1 MKIKNFLFVLF
12 AATALVSCNK
22 KNEQQVLGDP
32 SITIKPETLTFEKTG
47 GVQPIEIT
55 ANREWKA
62 NCSESWIAIDPKSGK
77 GDVKAQNVKITLLE
91 NTGAERTAS
100 IKFTIGFASKTLTI
114 TQKGNEA
121 TPGAKSDVI
130 YFNNFDKGL
139 ISKTGTYWPYLDKT
153 DLWKNATGEGVE
165 GVEYDYYSAS
175 LRTKLS
181 YDINSNG
188 VNSDYKGSG
197 MNFLFFGK
205 GGGFFVVKS
214 INLKDTRNYILSFGA
229 IRNIFKR
236 GETIDNT
243 FKPDEFPVY
252 ISNDG
257 TKWVKLEY
265 TFPNGFKNSRW
276 DIASAK
282 FTIPE
287 GISKL
292 SVCVKPKV
300 ESCYRLDDLKLEV
313 SSESGKAV
321 DFAAGIELQFEK
333 KHSKNKPNPEKPDPS
348 NPTTDPVTPNPSD
361 PNVDPLFANSGVVV
375 TCNNK
380 SSYKEVANVNG
391 KDNIPVYKL
400 GTSKVTGTAVLTVT
414 KETKKITFFAV
425 AWNKKGKG
433 TLQVMS
439 GEKVIGTCADISPN
453 SGLAGRPAAYN
464 LTIDTAKD
472 KYTIEFAEPLKPGN
486 EYIIATKKG
495 GNNRVAFFGMHA
507 E

>member
-121 TPGAKSDVI
+121 TPGTKSDVI

-139 ISKTGTYWPYLDKT
+139 ISKTGKYWPYLSKT
-153 DLWKNATGEGVE
+153 DLWKNATGEGIE

-181 YDINSNG
+181 YDLNSNG

-205 GGGFFVVKS
+205 EPYFVVKS
-214 INLKDTRNYILSFGA
+214 INLKDTRNYVLSFGA
-229 IRNIFKR
+229 IRNKK
-236 GETIDNT
+236 GEDNT

-265 TFPNGFKNSRW
+265 TFPNGFKNGHW
-276 DIASAK
+276 DLASAK
-282 FTIPE
+282 FTIPD
-287 GISKL
+287 GVSKL
-292 SVCVKPKV
+292 SVCVKPEI

-321 DFAAGIELQFEK
+321 DFATGIELQFKEWK
-333 KHSKNKPNPEKPDPS
+333 KKPNPEKPDPGT
-348 NPTTDPVTPNPSD
+348 PTPNPSD
-361 PNVDPLFANSGVVV
+361 PNVDPLFANSGVLV

-400 GTSKVTGTAVLTVT
+400 GTKNATGTAVLTVT

-439 GEKVIGTCADISPN
+439 GEKVIGTCAEISPN

-472 KYTIEFAEPLKPGN
+472 KYTIEFTEPLKPGN

>member
-100 IKFTIGFASKTLTI
+100 VKFTIGFASKTLTI

-139 ISKTGTYWPYLDKT
+139 ISKTGKYWPYLSKT
-153 DLWKNATGEGVE
+153 DLWKNATGEGIE
-165 GVEYDYYSAS
+165 GVEYASYSVS
-175 LRTKLS
+175 LRTKQPNG

-197 MNFLFFGK
+197 MNCLFFGK
-205 GGGFFVVKS
+205 DGYFVVKS
-214 INLKDTRNYILSFGA
+214 INLKDTRNYVLSFGA
-229 IRNIFKR
+229 IRNKHKK

-265 TFPNGFKNSRW
+265 TFPDGFKNGRW
-276 DIASAK
+276 DLASAK

-300 ESCYRLDDLKLEV
+300 ESSYRLDDLKLEV

-321 DFAAGIELQFEK
+321 DFATGIELQFKEWK
-333 KHSKNKPNPEKPDPS
+333 KKPNPEKPDPGT
-348 NPTTDPVTPNPSD
+348 PTPNPSD
-361 PNVDPLFANSGVVV
+361 PNIDPLFTNSGVVV
-375 TCNNK
+375 TCNESKNK
-380 SSYKEVANVNG
+380 SYKQVATVNG

-400 GTSKVTGTAVLTVT
+400 GTYKVTGTAVLTVT

-425 AWNKKGKG
+425 AWKNNKGNKG

-439 GEKVIGTCADISPN
+439 GEKVIGTCAEISPN
-453 SGLAGRPAAYN
+453 SGLVGDPAYK
-464 LTIDTAKD
+464 LTIDNAKD
-472 KYTIEFAEPLKPGN
+472 KYTIEFTEPLKPGN